1 MKKEY
6 KNLLMIA
13 GGVFIG
19 LSIIFRKPLG
29 QAGKKIMDYFGFTKE
44 QKYPILMNAILKGE
58 SKGYNDYNYPS
69 KNCRGGYCS
78 FFYGKTKTGTQTKKL
93 TDMTIA
99 EVMQQQ
105 AAFKL
110 HATGRYQI
118 ITPTLKAMVIAT
130 KINTNLKY
138 NEENQD
144 KLGTALIDVK
154 RSFVSKYVN
163 SKIPDTAKNLIDAVF
178 QIAQEWSSVA
188 DPRKSGGLSY
198 YAGDGT
204 HYAAPT
210 SVEEAKTA
218 LRQQR
223 AALA

>member
-6 KNLLMIA
+6 KNLIMIA

-19 LSIIFRKPLG
+19 LSIIFRKPLE

-78 FFYGKTKTGTQTKKL
+78 FFYGKTKTGTQTRKL

-105 AAFKL
+105 AERKL

-118 ITPTLKAMVIAT
+118 IAVTLKFVVNAT

-154 RSFVSKYVN
+154 RPFVSQYVN
-163 SKIPDTAKNLIDAVF
+163 SKIPDTANNLTKAVL
-178 QIAQEWSSVA
+178 QTAQEWASVA